1 CSRGS
6 KVKMANYTAADV
18 KALRDRSGAGMMDCK
33 GALDEAD
40 GNVDKALEF
49 LRLKGLKGVTKREG
63 RTTSN
68 GLILARVNGG
78 TGYLVELACETDF
91 VAKTPKF
98 VELADSVAD
107 AIAAAGAETLEAA
120 LAANLGGKTVSEAI
134 NDEAAIMGE
143 KVELRRVASLKDAAV
158 DAYLHRTSKDLPPQ
172 VGVLVAFSGSDAET
186 AHDVAVHIAA
196 FSPTVLSREDVD
208 AETVATERRIAEETA
223 RNEGKPEAALSKIV
237 EGRVTGFFKENVLLE
252 QDFAKDTKQSVAKV
266 LENAGVTV
274 SAFVRFRVGA

>member
-1 CSRGS
+1 
-6 KVKMANYTAADV
+6 MANYTAADV

-68 GLILARVNGG
+68 GLIVARVVDG
-78 TGYLVELACETDF
+78 TGYLIELACETDF
-91 VAKTPKF
+91 VAKAPKF
-98 VELADSVAD
+98 VALADSVAD
-107 AIAAAGAETLEAA
+107 AIAAAGATDLEAA
-120 LAANLGGKTVSEAI
+120 LAADLGGKSVSDAI

-172 VGVLVAFSGSDAET
+172 VGVLVAYSGSDAET

-252 QDFAKDTKQSVAKV
+252 QDFAKDNKQSVAKV
-266 LENAGVTV
+266 LETAGVTV